1 MICKTVGLHTLD
13 KDVQRS
19 SDSLGESYIGIW
31 YTYQFLARA
40 STSTCF
46 TWRTVSSGLA
56 HVNVLC
62 LMWTSTC
69 HWAYSSLSWTIGVW
83 ESTKEQGWAFS
94 SGGLQ
99 NREEMDPWQAG
110 PNWMFEPTQ
119 PAPWRHHL
127 SRKGCPSGTPYLP
140 SSPQWF
146 IVIRSQHLTGSAG
159 SSVREFPSEDCDL
172 FLLGKECHLEP
183 PDAEGYGG

>member
-46 TWRTVSSGLA
+46 TCRTVSSDLA

-69 HWAYSSLSWTIGVW
+69 YRAYSSLSWTIGIW

-94 SGGLQ
+94 SGRLQ
-99 NREEMDPWQAG
+99 NREEMDPWQAQIG
-110 PNWMFEPTQ
+110 CWTRTTCSLETSLEQKRMPIWYTLSPFQSSMVYCHQKSAFNWFC
-119 PAPWRHHL
+119 WKL
-127 SRKGCPSGTPYLP
+127 SEGISFWGLWSLSLGEGVSFGT
-140 SSPQWF
+140 SWCRG
-146 IVIRSQHLTGSAG
+146 IW
-159 SSVREFPSEDCDL
+159 
-172 FLLGKECHLEP
+172 
-183 PDAEGYGG
+183 